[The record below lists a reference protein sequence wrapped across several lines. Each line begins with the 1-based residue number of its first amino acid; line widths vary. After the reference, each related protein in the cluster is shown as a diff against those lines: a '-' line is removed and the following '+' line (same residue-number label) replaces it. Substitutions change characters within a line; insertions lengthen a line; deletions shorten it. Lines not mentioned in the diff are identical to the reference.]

1 MTVLLKNFLLAL
13 LIAGA
18 LLFLA
23 SGVRRAATARMT
35 GTPKSTGL
43 SRIPELLD
51 LWNETLACAIFGLAL
66 LGGAW
71 LISRTHWGVDAV
83 WSGEAWTRASAAVE
97 AEPDYEV
104 SEPRESWIANLF
116 WGCAFGLSFGLP
128 PIFMDGKWTAARA
141 FWVSLGL
148 GFFLWMVQSSVENCS
163 RTVRMSGA
171 GLEERSI
178 FGRRRVP
185 WDEIGGLEFQD
196 VRARIQKYQDW
207 RTRSSST
214 LPRIDV
220 WAVKDRN
227 GREVLSLPDGMVPG
241 DTFRKIREQIERRA
255 AAR

>member
-1 MTVLLKNFLLAL
+1 
-13 LIAGA
+13 
-18 LLFLA
+18 
-23 SGVRRAATARMT
+23 
-35 GTPKSTGL
+35 
-43 SRIPELLD
+43 
-51 LWNETLACAIFGLAL
+51 
-66 LGGAW
+66 
-71 LISRTHWGVDAV
+71 
-83 WSGEAWTRASAAVE
+83 
-97 AEPDYEV
+97 
-104 SEPRESWIANLF
+104 
-116 WGCAFGLSFGLP
+116 
-128 PIFMDGKWTAARA
+128 
-141 FWVSLGL
+141 
-148 GFFLWMVQSSVENCS
+148 
-163 RTVRMSGA
+163 MSGA

-241 DTFRKIREQIERRA
+241 DAFRKIREQIERRA